1 MAIEKVK
8 EYFSNYG
15 MEDRV
20 QEFEVSSATVELA
33 AEALGCEPC
42 RIAKTLSFMVN
53 EKPILIVA
61 AGDVK
66 IDNKKFKARFETK
79 AKMIAAAD
87 VENLVGHAV
96 GGVCPFAVNENVKVY
111 LDESLKRFQTV
122 FPACG
127 SSNSAIELTL
137 EELER
142 YSSFI
147 EWIDVCKKYEGD
159 WPMRILIAE
168 DEVELA
174 KGLKYL
180 LEKNKFS
187 VDIVHNGRDALDY
200 FHVTPYDAVVLD
212 IMMPKMNGLEVLETI
227 RREKSGVPVMML
239 TAKAEVED
247 RVAGLEAGADDYLPK
262 PFATREFIARV
273 KALVR
278 RNGSYTDNILTFGNV
293 QLDCNRYE
301 LSAGKEMVRLNNKEY
316 QMMELFFRNPHL
328 VFSSERIMDKVWG
341 QDSEAGMDVVW
352 TYVGFL
358 RRKLKQ
364 LGADVEIKTVRGAG
378 YLLEEIQC

>member
-1 MAIEKVK
+1 
-8 EYFSNYG
+8 
-15 MEDRV
+15 
-20 QEFEVSSATVELA
+20 
-33 AEALGCEPC
+33 
-42 RIAKTLSFMVN
+42 
-53 EKPILIVA
+53 
-61 AGDVK
+61 
-66 IDNKKFKARFETK
+66 
-79 AKMIAAAD
+79 
-87 VENLVGHAV
+87 
-96 GGVCPFAVNENVKVY
+96 
-111 LDESLKRFQTV
+111 
-122 FPACG
+122 
-127 SSNSAIELTL
+127 
-137 EELER
+137 
-142 YSSFI
+142 
-147 EWIDVCKKYEGD
+147 
-159 WPMRILIAE
+159 MRILIAE
-168 DEVELA
+168 DEIELE

-212 IMMPKMNGLEVLETI
+212 IMMPQMNGLEVLETI

-278 RNGSYTDNILTFGNV
+278 RNGTYTDNILTFGNV

-301 LSAGKEMVRLNNKEY
+301 LSSGKEMVRLNNKEY
-316 QMMELFFRNPHL
+316 QMMELFLRNPQL
-328 VFSSERIMDKVWG
+328 VFSSEHIMDRVWG
-341 QDSEAGMDVVW
+341 RDSEAGMDVVW

-378 YLLEEIQC
+378 YLLEEVQC